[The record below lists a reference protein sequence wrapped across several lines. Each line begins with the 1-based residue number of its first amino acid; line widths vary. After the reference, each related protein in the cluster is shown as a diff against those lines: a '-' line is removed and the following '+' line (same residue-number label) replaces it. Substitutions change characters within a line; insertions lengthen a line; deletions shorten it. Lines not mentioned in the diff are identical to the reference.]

1 MFKFGFRVETAPITQ
16 SKVDSDQPMITQ
28 SKLKK
33 SIFVVKIG
41 LFSSKVTIFGTLV
54 LKQRDLYCDQKDV
67 QGRLIVR
74 LKADMSYFLNPEKY
88 FAFDPFL

>member
-1 MFKFGFRVETAPITQ
+1 MFRFGFRVETALISQ
-16 SKVDSDQPMITQ
+16 SKLDSDQPMITQ

-33 SIFVVKIG
+33 SIFVVKNG

-54 LKQRDLYCDQKDV
+54 AKRDLFCDQKDV
-67 QGRLIVR
+67 QGRLTVR
-74 LKADMSYFLNPEKY
+74 LKAEMSYFLNPEKY

>member
-1 MFKFGFRVETAPITQ
+1 M
-16 SKVDSDQPMITQ
+16 
-28 SKLKK
+28 
-33 SIFVVKIG
+33 VKIG

-54 LKQRDLYCDQKDV
+54 LKQRDLSCDQKYL

-74 LKADMSYFLNPEKY
+74 LKVEMSYFLNPEKY